1 MIFRPFSVL
10 FLGIFS
16 AACVMPLSRTWAAT
30 LVYESF
36 DYTVGSELNGQS
48 GGTGFG
54 SYSWSD
60 SSAPGNRDT
69 VSSGSLAYGSLAT
82 AGNSA
87 LAVSPTYALTS
98 SVTRR
103 FTNISGTAGTTT
115 WVSFLF
121 ALEHTA
127 APLTTGDYSTL
138 AISAFTPP
146 GPNGTAHFGIFNDP
160 DGEPGDKVFGIG
172 SSQITAASLSNVPLV
187 AHQTYFLVARI
198 DWNAGTTPE
207 DIYLYINPAMGGP
220 EPSLG
225 SAAAYSN
232 SVNISLASGTSRLS
246 SLGIYAGEVGPEWAY
261 DEIRIGSTFA
271 DVTPIP
277 EPTAGACVLAA
288 GVFLWWRKR
297 K

>member
-1 MIFRPFSVL
+1 MI
-10 FLGIFS
+10 
-16 AACVMPLSRTWAAT
+16 PLARTGAAT

-36 DYTVGSELNGQS
+36 DYTAGSELLGQS

-54 SYSWSD
+54 SYTWSD

-69 VSSGSLAYGSLAT
+69 ISSGSLSYGSLPT

-87 LAVSPTYALTS
+87 LAVSPTNATTS
-98 SVTRR
+98 NVRRR
-103 FTNISGTAGTTT
+103 FSDIPGTAGTTT

-121 ALEHTA
+121 ALKQTA
-127 APLTTGDYSTL
+127 APLTTGDYATL
-138 AISAFTPP
+138 AVSAFTLP
-146 GPNGTAHFGIFNDP
+146 GALGTVHFGIFEKP
-160 DGEPGDKVFGIG
+160 DGEPGEKVFGIG
-172 SSQITAASLSNVPLV
+172 STQITAAGLSEVPLV
-187 AHQTYFLVARI
+187 AQQTYFLVARI
-198 DWNAGTTPE
+198 DWNAGSNPE
-207 DIYLYINPAMGGP
+207 DIYLYVNPTIGGS
-220 EPSLG
+220 EPSGASASASIKIGAG
-225 SAAAYSN
+225 STADGTN
-232 SVNISLASGTSRLS
+232 RLAS
-246 SLGIYAGEVGPEWAY
+246 LGLYAGEIGPEWAY